1 VIKKTNCP
9 KIEVRMTALPSLLT
23 ITLTFDLDMTLTF
36 NPHRVMVMTH
46 TGAINQVK
54 GQLIGK
60 IRLRVETDGQTD
72 RHERSL

>member
-1 VIKKTNCP
+1 
-9 KIEVRMTALPSLLT
+9 MTALPSLLT
-23 ITLTFDLDMTLTF
+23 VTLTFDLDMTLTF

-60 IRLRVETDGQTD
+60 SGKWRVETDGQTD